1 MRVDTRGAVLASY
14 SGRGKERA
22 WYPLFAH
29 VLNFPE
35 ILGNR
40 KLSCY
45 IHKTVTTYR
54 ILTATS
60 SANFLTDDG
69 ILSVVCSSAP
79 SSSLQRLGTS
89 DTSLKE
95 VQVASSLDIC

>member
-1 MRVDTRGAVLASY
+1 M
-14 SGRGKERA
+14 
-22 WYPLFAH
+22 
-29 VLNFPE
+29 LNFPE

-45 IHKTVTTYR
+45 ICKTVTSYR

-69 ILSVVCSSAP
+69 SLLVVSSSAP
-79 SSSLQRLGTS
+79 SSSLQRIGTS
-89 DTSLKE
+89 DMSLKE
-95 VQVASSLDIC
+95 VQVASSLDVACDTKCYRLS

>member
-1 MRVDTRGAVLASY
+1 M
-14 SGRGKERA
+14 
-22 WYPLFAH
+22 
-29 VLNFPE
+29 LNFPE

-45 IHKTVTTYR
+45 IRKTVTTYR

-69 ILSVVCSSAP
+69 SLSVVRSSAP

-89 DTSLKE
+89 DMSLKE
-95 VQVASSLDIC
+95 VQVRSFQFGRVLGERCVYTTTGW